1 FQVILGQGYPVVSSR
16 FQDPDDRNNSYWSPD
31 SVPSVKA
38 QSWAANY
45 RDGLCGIR
53 EMGED
58 MDEDDPGLDDRTA
71 ANRSDCSNIA
81 DNPIHDTV
89 PDKLVGTRLVVE
101 TRLAKYVA
109 VSMLTRDLL
118 DTSAVRA

>member
-1 FQVILGQGYPVVSSR
+1 MTRPREISIDVRFQVILGQGYPVVSSR

-58 MDEDDPGLDDRTA
+58 MDEDDPGLDDR
-71 ANRSDCSNIA
+71 
-81 DNPIHDTV
+81 
-89 PDKLVGTRLVVE
+89 
-101 TRLAKYVA
+101 
-109 VSMLTRDLL
+109 
-118 DTSAVRA
+118 